1 MSEASDHADGES
13 VVQPEE
19 TALVWSP
26 ETGFRLVMPEYG
38 DDEQV
43 PAEVAALAMM
53 SLLTEDE
60 DWMADLLQ
68 RFDDDAPT

>member
-1 MSEASDHADGES
+1 MSEASDHDDGGS
-13 VVQPEE
+13 IVLPEE

-60 DWMADLLQ
+60 DWMAELLQ
-68 RFDDDAPT
+68 RFDDDAPE